1 MSDILGVSRSGYYAW
16 RRRPPSER
24 ALSDQE
30 LLVHIREIFQQN
42 RCTYGYPRVH
52 SELVDRG
59 FTCGRH
65 RVARL
70 MRQNDLRAVHKRRY
84 RVTHK
89 RRYRVTTQSNHDRP
103 VAPNLLGQDFHAE
116 AANEKWLTEMA

>member
-1 MSDILGVSRSGYYAW
+1 MSGILGVSCSGYYAW

-30 LLVHIREIFQQN
+30 LLVHIREIFQQS

-65 RVARL
+65 HVARL
-70 MRQNDLRAVHKRRY
+70 MSQNDLRAVHKRRY
-84 RVTHK
+84 RVT
-89 RRYRVTTQSNHDRP
+89 TQSNHDRL
-103 VAPNLLGQDFHAE
+103 VAPNLLGQDFQAK
-116 AANEKWLTEMA
+116 AANE